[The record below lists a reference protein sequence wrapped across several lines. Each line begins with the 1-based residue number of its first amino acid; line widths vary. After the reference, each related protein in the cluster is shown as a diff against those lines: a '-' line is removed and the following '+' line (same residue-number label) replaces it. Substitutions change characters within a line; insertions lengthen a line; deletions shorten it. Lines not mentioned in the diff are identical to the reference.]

1 MIPHSAQKVLRLAT
15 VVAIAMAAVA
25 QQQSPPSPA
34 GEPQVATG
42 IPKVVDLPPPPSMG
56 TVDRDFS
63 TGAPPTPQAPQT
75 NQPNAVQ
82 TIRST
87 IRRQVNVAGQQ
98 AFEPILQ
105 HEVTTAELPDV
116 GEVMSIVPSAVGGVQ
131 GPKPVIDVLEAVVEA
146 SGWNVIASPGIEQE
160 KTRLW
165 MKNVRPKQVMEALRF
180 QGVYYDFD
188 PTSNLLYVM
197 VDGEFLE
204 REYGA
209 PEHVEFKIEHA
220 DVVDMEAIL
229 TALMSQTGKL
239 ISDPRTGLILV
250 WDTQSNIDA
259 MASAVAQLDVPL
271 EPKVFPLKHL
281 SAEDLLDTIE
291 SVLSE
296 RGIAQADPRTNSIVV
311 TDLPAR
317 QQQIGVMLEALDQ
330 KLETRTWTLNYADPE
345 ILVERLENILPEELG
360 TITVDEDTYQVS
372 VTAIPSRI
380 EEIDEIITSWDVKG
394 RQVQIEA
401 YLVSAS
407 TTVMRDL
414 SINWAYFDEISGVP
428 FAIQSGNTQP
438 DYTGGPEGGQRATAG
453 RRPYR
458 AYLRDPITG
467 SRIQEL
473 SNPDGGEAG
482 TATGNY
488 ILDPEFK
495 GNRVAVVLDYLDST
509 GELSI
514 LSRPRV
520 TVQDGEEAIFEN
532 TTDRPFQSIGFS
544 NFGGVIDSSSPQQS
558 ISSRVI
564 PGSVQFVTVGT
575 ILRVLPRISAEDNIL
590 MDIEAE
596 DSTAEDKTIISA
608 DLASTIPQ
616 KTQNKAETQV
626 LVNDGQTIVIG
637 GLRSMS
643 LQDDLEKVP
652 LLGDLPFI
660 GRFFRTT
667 SKDHSDRELA
677 VFITPTIV
685 DENTQ
690 PEAERLAKF
699 EEDATDTIR
708 HSSKGIW
715 GRTADRLTQGKNER
729 SIAVG
734 QSGAVYSEG
743 TLVTVDDLNR
753 EFETLRNA
761 QVKPTIILR
770 VHPSSPVSVSAG
782 IQAAAEAA
790 GLKVQLDLS
799 RQPYVPNFDI
809 DVPPLVPS
817 EDAAVEMEAPAQVPR
832 LEPVLET
839 PVPAEPVARP
849 APPEARRGKV
859 VKSAPKAEREP
870 EPSPEPVVVPR
881 PVETANQQ
889 APMPTPTAVIPPA
902 TVTQPAE
909 TPAPSPPPET
919 VEPVVLSAPTTL
931 PSNPRMLATPTQ
943 TELPSPD
950 QMGVPGGDAVF
961 TIQVSSFAGSN
972 AKIAQ
977 AYEAEI
983 ERKTGYDLA
992 LVPSADGKLIRAYI
1006 GGFPD
1011 RGSASVA
1018 RQSLGKSPYFADCFV
1033 KPLNEE

>member
-1 MIPHSAQKVLRLAT
+1 
-15 VVAIAMAAVA
+15 
-25 QQQSPPSPA
+25 
-34 GEPQVATG
+34 
-42 IPKVVDLPPPPSMG
+42 
-56 TVDRDFS
+56 
-63 TGAPPTPQAPQT
+63 
-75 NQPNAVQ
+75 
-82 TIRST
+82 
-87 IRRQVNVAGQQ
+87 
-98 AFEPILQ
+98 
-105 HEVTTAELPDV
+105 
-116 GEVMSIVPSAVGGVQ
+116 
-131 GPKPVIDVLEAVVEA
+131 
-146 SGWNVIASPGIEQE
+146 
-160 KTRLW
+160 
-165 MKNVRPKQVMEALRF
+165 
-180 QGVYYDFD
+180 
-188 PTSNLLYVM
+188 
-197 VDGEFLE
+197 
-204 REYGA
+204 
-209 PEHVEFKIEHA
+209 
-220 DVVDMEAIL
+220 
-229 TALMSQTGKL
+229 MSQTGKL
-239 ISDPRTGLILV
+239 ISDPRTGHILV

-259 MASAVAQLDVPL
+259 MSAAVAQLDVPL
-271 EPKVFPLKHL
+271 EPEVYALNHL

-291 SVLSE
+291 SLLSE
-296 RGIAQADPRTNSIVV
+296 RGLAQADPRTNSIVV

-317 QQQIGVMLEALDQ
+317 QQQIGLMLEALDQ

-380 EEIDEIITSWDVKG
+380 EEIDEIIKSWDVKG

-414 SINWAYFDEISGVP
+414 SINWAYFDEIGGVP
-428 FAIQSGNTQP
+428 FAIQSGNVQP

-467 SRIQEL
+467 SRVEEL
-473 SNPDGGEAG
+473 SNTDGGEAG
-482 TATGNY
+482 SATGDF

-520 TVQDGEEAIFEN
+520 TVQDGQEAIFEN
-532 TTDRPFQSIGFS
+532 TTDRPFQSIGYS
-544 NFGGVIDSSSPQQS
+544 NFGGVIDASSPQQS

-616 KTQNKAETQV
+616 KTQNKAETQI

-667 SKDHSDRELA
+667 SKEHTDRELA

-685 DENTQ
+685 DEDTQ
-690 PEAERLAKF
+690 PEAKRLAKF
-699 EEDATDTIR
+699 EEDATDTMR
-708 HSSKGIW
+708 HSKKNIW

-743 TLVTVDDLNR
+743 KLVTVDDLNR
-753 EFETLRNA
+753 AFEEFRNA

-770 VHPSSPVSVSAG
+770 VHPSSPVSVSAS

-790 GLKVQLDLS
+790 GLKVQLDPS
-799 RQPYVPNFDI
+799 RQPYVPNFETG
-809 DVPPLVPS
+809 VPPLVPS
-817 EDAAVEMEAPAQVPR
+817 ENAAAGMEAQAQVSPP
-832 LEPVLET
+832 EPAIEESA
-839 PVPAEPVARP
+839 PAEPVARP
-849 APPEARRGKV
+849 APAEARRGNV
-859 VKSAPKAEREP
+859 STPPSAPKLEPEP
-870 EPSPEPVVVPR
+870 EPSPEPVLAPRVVEQMNLQEP
-881 PVETANQQ
+881 
-889 APMPTPTAVIPPA
+889 APAPA
-902 TVTQPAE
+902 TQPAE
-909 TPAPSPPPET
+909 SPPPSPPPET
-919 VEPVVLSAPTTL
+919 VEPVVLSGPSPPPT
-931 PSNPRMLATPTQ
+931 NPRMLAPPAQ
-943 TELPSPD
+943 SELPSPE

-972 AKIAQ
+972 TRIAQ
-977 AYEAEI
+977 TYEADI
-983 ERKTGYDLA
+983 ERITGYDLA
-992 LVPSADGKLIRAYI
+992 LVPSADGKLIRAYV

-1011 RGSASVA
+1011 RGTASVA
-1018 RQSLGKSPYFADCFV
+1018 RQSLSKSPYFADCFV
-1033 KPLNEE
+1033 KALNEE